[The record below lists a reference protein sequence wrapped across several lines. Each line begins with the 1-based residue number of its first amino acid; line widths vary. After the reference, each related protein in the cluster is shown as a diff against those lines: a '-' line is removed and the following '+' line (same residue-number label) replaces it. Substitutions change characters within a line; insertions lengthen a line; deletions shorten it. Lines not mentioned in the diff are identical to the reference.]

1 MLSQK
6 GEEALESEKEKNK
19 ERDSRLEALEQKF
32 RPEELV
38 RRCFIS
44 NFKKKKKK
52 GPPRGKRTRLQLDKE
67 RKRCSPPG

>member
-6 GEEALESEKEKNK
+6 GKEALESEKEKNK

-38 RRCFIS
+38 RHCFIS

-52 GPPRGKRTRLQLDKE
+52 RSSKGQANKTTVG
-67 RKRCSPPG
+67 